1 MTRRESFAMRPA
13 LFALVAL
20 ALTGCAELRQPPAA
34 TRIPAVLGA
43 GSADPLRDAVGQAAL
58 AYADG
63 GRSLNNDPAAMARAA
78 AQVELLTA
86 EFMRDLRWAPLP
98 AGVVFELRGARVEGR
113 AALGIRAGAD
123 PDAVVRALAAGHVA
137 LARGDRA
144 AAEAALSPAL
154 FEPGGAGT
162 LAFLSRPG
170 PLPQGRIAT
179 SLARDEVDR
188 LARSRVGGLT
198 GALDPQA
205 GWVNPEPGRGL
216 GIGPR

>member
-1 MTRRESFAMRPA
+1 MRPA
-13 LFALVAL
+13 LLALLVLAL
-20 ALTGCAELRQPPAA
+20 AGCAELRQPPPVA
-34 TRIPAVLGA
+34 RIPTVLGA
-43 GSADPLRDAVGQAAL
+43 GGADPVRDAVGQVAL

-63 GRSLNNDPAAMARAA
+63 GRSLANDPAAMARAA
-78 AQVELLTA
+78 AQVEMLTV

-123 PDAVVRALAAGHVA
+123 PDAVVRALAEAHVA
-137 LARGDRA
+137 LRRGDRR

-162 LAFLSRPG
+162 LAFLARPG
-170 PLPQGRIAT
+170 PLPQARIAT
-179 SLARDEVDR
+179 SLARDEVER
-188 LARSRVGGLT
+188 LARNRVWNLS

-205 GWVNPEPGRGL
+205 GWLDPQPGRGMT
-216 GIGPR
+216 IGPR